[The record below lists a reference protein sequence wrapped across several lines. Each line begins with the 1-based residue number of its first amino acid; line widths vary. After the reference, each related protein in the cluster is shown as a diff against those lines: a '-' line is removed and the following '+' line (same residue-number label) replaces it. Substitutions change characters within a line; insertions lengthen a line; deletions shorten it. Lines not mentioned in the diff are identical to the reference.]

1 MRRLI
6 AHITRLKRC
15 DAGAPMVEFAMV
27 LPLILLFLAVII
39 EGGRITWIH
48 QATAAGVRDASRMVA
63 RIAPVNLCGTGP
75 GAGTV
80 ANYDLLVTDI
90 VTKQLGGSS
99 IMPGG
104 VNIVDVTPTCIPR
117 AGTYRVNPA
126 SIVQVT
132 AEIEID
138 YLFGGIFGWFGDS
151 LTSLTAEISDQS
163 RVYGV

>member
-63 RIAPVNLCGTGP
+63 RIAPVNLCG
-75 GAGTV
+75 AGTV
-80 ANYDLLVTDI
+80 ASYDDLVTDI
-90 VTKQLGGSS
+90 VSNQLGGSS

-117 AGTYRVNPA
+117 AGTYRVSPA
-126 SIVQVT
+126 SVVQVT

-138 YLFGGIFGWFGDS
+138 YIFGGIFGWFGDS
-151 LTSLTAEISDQS
+151 LSSVTAEISDQS

>member
-48 QATAAGVRDASRMVA
+48 QATAAGVRDASRMIA
-63 RIAPVNLCGTGP
+63 RIAPVDLCS
-75 GAGTV
+75 AGTV
-80 ANYDLLVTDI
+80 GSYDTLATTI
-90 VTKQLGGSS
+90 VTNQLGGSS
-99 IMPGG
+99 VIPGG
-104 VNIVDVTPTCIPR
+104 ATVVDVTPTCVPR
-117 AGTYRVNPA
+117 VGTYRVSPA
-126 SIVQVT
+126 SVVQVT

-138 YLFGGIFGWFGDS
+138 YIFGGIFGWFGDS
-151 LTSLTAEISDQS
+151 LSSVTAEISDQS

>member
-48 QATAAGVRDASRMVA
+48 QATAAGVRDASRMIA
-63 RIAPVNLCGTGP
+63 RIAPVDLCS
-75 GAGTV
+75 AGTV
-80 ANYDLLVTDI
+80 ANYDTLATTI
-90 VTKQLGGSS
+90 VTNQLGGSS
-99 IMPGG
+99 IMPAGAT
-104 VNIVDVTPTCIPR
+104 IVDVTPTCIPR
-117 AGTYRVNPA
+117 TGTYRVSPA
-126 SIVQVT
+126 SVVQVT